1 VDDLQRLA
9 EDAVGRVPFVLAV
22 NKADL
27 RDQWQIGAAAI
38 EERRRA
44 GWHVVETSAK
54 TGDLVEDA
62 FSTLARDMLTLTSQ
76 NRHD

>member
-1 VDDLQRLA
+1 M
-9 EDAVGRVPFVLAV
+9 

-27 RDQWQIGAAAI
+27 RDQWQIEDAAI

-54 TGDLVEDA
+54 TGEMVEDA
-62 FSTLARDMLTLTSQ
+62 FATLARAMLTPTPQ
-76 NRHD
+76 GRHD